1 MTRDPQPDVLIVGA
15 GPTGLALA
23 AQLHASGATVRLVDR
38 QPERARESRALAIQ
52 PRTLEVLQP
61 LGLAQQLIERGND
74 AVKLRIH
81 AGERI
86 IPVPLFDAGFRDT
99 AYPFLLFLSQAE
111 TETVIGEHLAARGVH
126 VERGA
131 ELVAFATNDER
142 VTCTVRHQDGFEE
155 HVHARY
161 LVGCDGPRSTVRH
174 GAQIPFTGRAYP
186 QTFLL
191 ADLEVDGE
199 LERDTVH
206 AYIAAA
212 GMLFFFPLGRP
223 ASWRML
229 GMQPNSTAT
238 AREQQPPELSLED
251 AQALADSFTGGP
263 LRLRDPVWVSEFK
276 VHLRQATRYRAGRV
290 FLAGDAAHVHSPA
303 GAQGMNTGI
312 QDACNLGWKL
322 ALAAR
327 GRADEQLLDSYHEE
341 RWPVGRD
348 VLRFT
353 NRPFSIA
360 TSQRTSVRLLRA
372 HIAPR
377 LVPLVQHLRPLRTY
391 GLRAMS
397 QLDIR
402 YRHSP
407 TVEEGRPTLRAG
419 PQAGDRLP
427 DGSIVRD
434 GQRCWLHEALAG
446 PRFHILLCGLLDAWD
461 ADRLAALREHFA
473 DLIDTHHLSRQ
484 PDPGALLDRD
494 GNVLRRLGITHT
506 GQYLIRPDHHIAY
519 RSAGTDTTEL
529 AGYLARWHHGTGR
542 ADGRSFR
549 A

>member
-1 MTRDPQPDVLIVGA
+1 MTADPQPAVLIVGA

-23 AQLHASGATVRLVDR
+23 AQLHASDATVRLVDR
-38 QPERARESRALAIQ
+38 QPDRARESRALAVQ

-74 AVKLRIH
+74 AVKLQIR

-86 IPVPLFDAGFRDT
+86 IPISLFDAGFRDT

-126 VERGA
+126 VERGT

-142 VTCTVRHQDGFEE
+142 VTCTVRHQDGIEE

-161 LVGCDGPRSTVRH
+161 LVGCDGARSTVRN

-212 GMLFFFPLGRP
+212 GMLFLFPLGRP

-229 GMQPNSTAT
+229 GMQPRTTANE
-238 AREQQPPELSLED
+238 RDQHPPEPSLED
-251 AQALADSFTGGP
+251 AQALADSFSGGR
-263 LRLRDPVWVSEFK
+263 LRLRDPVWLSEFR
-276 VHLRQATRYRAGRV
+276 VHLRQATHYRAGRV

-322 ALAAR
+322 ALAIH
-327 GRADEQLLDSYHEE
+327 GRADEQLLDSYHAE
-341 RWPVGRD
+341 RWPVGRN
-348 VLRFT
+348 VLRFS

-372 HIAPR
+372 HVAPR
-377 LVPLVQHLRPLRTY
+377 LLPLVRHLRPLRTY

-397 QLDIR
+397 ELDIR

-407 TVEEGRPTLRAG
+407 IVQEGRPALLRG
-419 PQAGDRLP
+419 PKAGDRLP
-427 DGSIVRD
+427 DAHVIRD
-434 GQRCWLHEALAG
+434 GQRCWLHEALAD
-446 PRFHILLCGLLDAWD
+446 PSFHLLLCGPLDAWD
-461 ADRLAALREHFA
+461 PGPLGFLHERYAGLINTEHV
-473 DLIDTHHLSRQ
+473 SRQ
-484 PDPGALLDRD
+484 PDPGVLLDPD
-494 GNVLRRLGITHT
+494 GHVLRRLAIKHT

-519 RSAGTDTTEL
+519 RCAGTDTTALER
-529 AGYLARWHHGTGR
+529 YLAR
-542 ADGRSFR
+542 
-549 A
+549 